1 MNKYIILSVIIL
13 IFNCCNFEN
22 PSRFSQDAYDDVL
35 YSVSDEKETFKDIID
50 QYKGRKVLID
60 LWASWCADCIKGLP
74 KIKNLQIEYPE
85 VIFLFISVDKNKS
98 SWKKG
103 IARFK
108 INGEHYNLPKG
119 MSNGSFVNF
128 VNLNWI
134 PRYIVVDESGDI
146 SMFKATN
153 ALDKNIVKALKKVK

>member
-22 PSRFSQDAYDDVL
+22 PSRFSQDAYDDIL

-85 VIFLFISVDKNKS
+85 VIFLFISVDKNRS

-103 IARFK
+103 IALSL
-108 INGEHYNLPKG
+108 IH
-119 MSNGSFVNF
+119 
-128 VNLNWI
+128 I
-134 PRYIVVDESGDI
+134 
-146 SMFKATN
+146 
-153 ALDKNIVKALKKVK
+153 